1 METTTSTPEGMSG
14 LETPNIGTTDK
25 LFPEYAAEV
34 TPPPAVEEPE
44 PPKAEEPEPEV
55 FETPVQNTRLSLDEH
70 GDHIVTVKI
79 DGVEKEVSF
88 KDVLRGYQTDQYLTQ
103 KGQKLALERQT
114 FEEMRRTVAP
124 AKAPEPEEVD
134 PLTEILQPYIKPFQ
148 AKIAAL
154 ENALQEVSV
163 VTAPAKYQQ
172 NLTNLD
178 NRLKEEGFDDFMA
191 YVPKIEDFIKSL
203 PFEQQTQYDNQFA
216 YIDLYK
222 TYKIKDIVAKANQPH
237 NPDPRPAPKV
247 TPIEPVGG
255 TPTGADT
262 FQGQYKAAF
271 DKARETGDWTEVF
284 RLKGVI
290 T

>member
-70 GDHIVTVKI
+70 GDHIVTVMI

-88 KDVLRGYQTDQYLTQ
+88 KDVLWGYQTDQYLTQ

-191 YVPKIEDFIKSL
+191 YVPKIEDFIK
-203 PFEQQTQYDNQFA
+203 
-216 YIDLYK
+216 
-222 TYKIKDIVAKANQPH
+222 ANQPH